1 MRRDVVLRHGGVMV
15 VVFSRE
21 TARVIFEERERERG
35 RETERELQSR
45 KKREEKEWWY
55 GDSTVVVVEE
65 RRSRSSGGGKVKTE
79 GGRESRI

>member
-1 MRRDVVLRHGGVMV
+1 MV

-21 TARVIFEERERERG
+21 RARVIFEEGERERG

-45 KKREEKEWWY
+45 KKREEEKEWWY
-55 GDSTVVVVEE
+55 GDSTVVVEE